1 MNKYEVA
8 LIISPV
14 LSDEEKNAV
23 VENVKGY
30 IERRGG
36 TVTNVD
42 DSKLTEILGE
52 DGNDT
57 ITVNNSYNTKTWSG
71 SGDDS
76 ITISGGSQHAVE
88 LGSGTNT
95 INIAAKN
102 VTISESSG
110 NAKDKI
116 TVAWSDNIGNL
127 TINSASYSN
136 DPRYTDELTITGFTL
151 SDSIT
156 F

>member
-42 DSKLTEILGE
+42 DWGKRRLAYEINKQTE
-52 DGNDT
+52 
-57 ITVNNSYNTKTWSG
+57 
-71 SGDDS
+71 
-76 ITISGGSQHAVE
+76 
-88 LGSGTNT
+88 GTYCFIYVDAEPT
-95 INIAAKN
+95 M
-102 VTISESSG
+102 S
-110 NAKDKI
+110 
-116 TVAWSDNIGNL
+116 VALEQDLRIMENL
-127 TINSASYSN
+127 L
-136 DPRYTDELTITGFTL
+136 RYLIIRVDE
-151 SDSIT
+151 
-156 F
+156 